1 MHFQVISLLILTNE
15 TAAAQSD
22 DMRLTARH
30 LELLCTTQSNKKET
44 ITKTKQTKKRKKLLR
59 HHSLTGHK
67 CLWASGRCET
77 AVAVPTC
84 R

>member
-1 MHFQVISLLILTNE
+1 MHFQVISSLILTNE

-44 ITKTKQTKKRKKLLR
+44 ITKTNKKKEKNY
-59 HHSLTGHK
+59 
-67 CLWASGRCET
+67 
-77 AVAVPTC
+77 
-84 R
+84 